1 MKEELKVLLEDV
13 RAIKD
18 RLDDMD
24 MSLEKDRERLQD
36 LTIRLGNVETEIK
49 ETRQA
54 VNRMVERVQN
64 RVAEV
69 VEPAI
74 TSNQELKDEVKKNKT
89 VFVKEAKN
97 WWERL
102 LGR

>member
-1 MKEELKVLLEDV
+1 MKEEMKVLLEDI
-13 RAIKD
+13 RSIKN

-24 MSLEKDRERLQD
+24 MSLEKDRERMQD
-36 LTIRLGNVETEIK
+36 FAIRLENVETEIK

-74 TSNQELKDEVKKNKT
+74 ESNAQLEKEVKKKKM
-89 VFVKEAKN
+89 VFVREKKN
-97 WWERL
+97 WWEFWR
-102 LGR
+102 G

>member
-13 RAIKD
+13 RTIKD

-54 VNRMVERVQN
+54 VNRMVERIQN

-97 WWERL
+97 WWEKIFR
-102 LGR
+102 R

>member
-13 RAIKD
+13 RTIKD

-74 TSNQELKDEVKKNKT
+74 ASNQELKDEVKKNKM
-89 VFVKEAKN
+89 VFVTEAKN
-97 WWERL
+97 WWEKIFR
-102 LGR
+102 R